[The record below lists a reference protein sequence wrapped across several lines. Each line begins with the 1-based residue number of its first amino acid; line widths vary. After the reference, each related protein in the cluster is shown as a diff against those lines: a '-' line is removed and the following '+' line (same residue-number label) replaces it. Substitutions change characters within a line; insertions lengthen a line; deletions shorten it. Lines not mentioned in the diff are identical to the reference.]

1 MLFHVKNSKYFFLPL
16 IYLVKMGTVTS
27 QPQEIE
33 KKMIILLFIFKHSG
47 DVFLKNHI
55 LSQEINVS

>member
-1 MLFHVKNSKYFFLPL
+1 MKNSKYFFLPL

-33 KKMIILLFIFKHSG
+33 KKMIVLLFIFKHSG
-47 DVFLKNHI
+47 DVFLNPA
-55 LSQEINVS
+55 LVP